1 VAERLKAPVL
11 KTGMGASPRGFES
24 LPLRHIDR
32 RFPLK
37 SVMRA
42 WIVAGVIGTGVL
54 GSAGAATAGW
64 VVEQTVQGAPEASR
78 QQILV
83 QQNRIKTLSVGP
95 DGRPSHAV
103 ILDLNADTIT
113 NVDYQRRQYVTAT
126 LQEYVQAMSGAAQ
139 ASAGRMAE
147 SRKAMEEALKNVPP
161 EQRKAMEQMLRQQA
175 AQGPPGAADC
185 AEPRREVRKTGQQA
199 TVAGYPAVRY
209 EILADGQMESE
220 VWMAP
225 GLQVARELDAKKLEQ
240 FTTALAK
247 AAPICPGRAAGPGGD
262 PTWKLI
268 SEGFPVRTRVGG
280 GGPGGGVAVEVVKA
294 ENRPVGAGEFQP
306 PGGFARK
313 TLRDMMMGQ

>member
-1 VAERLKAPVL
+1 LESV
-11 KTGMGASPRGFES
+11 TRG
-24 LPLRHIDR
+24 R
-32 RFPLK
+32 RF
-37 SVMRA
+37 VA
-42 WIVAGVIGTGVL
+42 AGVLAGGLAL
-54 GSAGAATAGW
+54 GGPATAGW
-64 VVEQTVQGAPEASR
+64 VVEQTVQGTPEASR

-139 ASAGRMAE
+139 AAAGQMAE
-147 SRKAMEEALKNVPP
+147 ARKQMEEALKNVPP
-161 EQRKAMEQMLRQQA
+161 EQRKAMEQMLRGQM

-199 TVAGYPAVRY
+199 TVAGFPAVRY
-209 EILADGQMESE
+209 EILANGQMESE

-225 GLQVARELDAKKLEQ
+225 SLQVARELDAKKLEQ

-247 AAPICPGRAAGPGGD
+247 ATPMCPGQAAGPSGD

-280 GGPGGGVAVEVVKA
+280 SGPGGGVAVEVVKA
-294 ENRPVGAGEFQP
+294 ETRSLGAGEFQP

-313 TLRDMMMGQ
+313 TLRDMMRGQ

>member
-1 VAERLKAPVL
+1 
-11 KTGMGASPRGFES
+11 MRG
-24 LPLRHIDR
+24 RGI
-32 RFPLK
+32 
-37 SVMRA
+37 V
-42 WIVAGVIGTGVL
+42 VAGAL
-54 GSAGAATAGW
+54 AGALVGAGPAAAGW
-64 VVEQTVQGAPEASR
+64 VVEQSVQGTPEAAR
-78 QQILV
+78 QQIMV
-83 QQNRIKTLSVGP
+83 QQNRIKTLSLGP

-113 NVDYQRRQYVTAT
+113 NVDYSRRQYVTAT

-139 ASAGRMAE
+139 AAAGQMVEA
-147 SRKAMEEALKNVPP
+147 RKAMEEALKNVPP
-161 EQRKAMEQMLRQQA
+161 EQKKAMEQMLRGQM

-199 TVAGYPAVRY
+199 TVAGFPAVRY
-209 EILADGQMESE
+209 EVLADGQVESE

-247 AAPICPGRAAGPGGD
+247 ATPVCPGQAAGPTGD

-280 GGPGGGVAVEVVKA
+280 SGPGGGVAVEVVKA
-294 ENRPVGAGEFQP
+294 ESRAVAASEFQP
-306 PGGFARK
+306 PAGFARK
-313 TLRDMMMGQ
+313 TLRDMMTGQ

>member
-1 VAERLKAPVL
+1 LEEL
-11 KTGMGASPRGFES
+11 MRG
-24 LPLRHIDR
+24 RGI
-32 RFPLK
+32 
-37 SVMRA
+37 V
-42 WIVAGVIGTGVL
+42 VAGAL
-54 GSAGAATAGW
+54 AGALVGAGPAAAGW
-64 VVEQTVQGAPEASR
+64 VVEQSVQGTPEAAR
-78 QQILV
+78 QQIMV
-83 QQNRIKTLSVGP
+83 QQNRIKTLSLGP

-113 NVDYQRRQYVTAT
+113 NVDYSRRQYVTAT

-139 ASAGRMAE
+139 AAAGQMVEA
-147 SRKAMEEALKNVPP
+147 RKAMEEALKNVPP
-161 EQRKAMEQMLRQQA
+161 EQKKAMEQMLRGQM

-199 TVAGYPAVRY
+199 TVAGFPAVRY
-209 EILADGQMESE
+209 EVLADGQVESE

-247 AAPICPGRAAGPGGD
+247 ATPVCPGQAAGPTGD

-280 GGPGGGVAVEVVKA
+280 SGPGGGVAVEVVKA
-294 ENRPVGAGEFQP
+294 ESRAVAASEFQP
-306 PGGFARK
+306 PAGFARK
-313 TLRDMMMGQ
+313 TLRDMMTGQ